1 MSGWFITIPLA
12 ALFVFVLHINL
23 QGLVAA
29 VTIGYS
35 VSGTALMYL
44 LIRSNW
50 NKRVEKVKR
59 ATISE
64 PEENEEQEDE
74 YDIPVEVLMVEKVP
88 SPSCNI
94 IDHTYSCSGDEERTH
109 EAKPELG
116 ALPSANQLI

>member
-1 MSGWFITIPLA
+1 
-12 ALFVFVLHINL
+12 
-23 QGLVAA
+23 
-29 VTIGYS
+29 
-35 VSGTALMYL
+35 MYL

-64 PEENEEQEDE
+64 PEENEKQEDE
-74 YDIPVEVLMVEKVP
+74 YDIPVEVLMVEKVR
-88 SPSCNI
+88 PSCNV